1 MNGAEALLRT
11 LVTGGVD
18 ICFANPGTS
27 EMHIMDATA
36 RVPELRLIPCLFEG
50 VATGAADG
58 YARMTGR
65 PAATL
70 LHLGP
75 GLANG
80 LANLHNAGKAGTP
93 IVNIVGE
100 HPAYH
105 GARETPLGSDIEAIA
120 RPLSVW
126 LRTSASA
133 ADLAADAVDAI
144 GAAMTGKVATLAVP
158 ADAAWGQG
166 VQPAPLPPCAA
177 LSTPPPEIVDRA
189 LAMLTSGVPTA
200 LILGDKALHGA
211 GLVLAGRIADAT
223 GVALIAPF
231 PLARLERG
239 QGRPA
244 VTRLPYMAEQARGV
258 LGRFRQFI
266 FAGATEPFAY
276 FAHQDDDA
284 VLIPEGSARCVL
296 TEPHEDTVAAL
307 RLLAEALPRKTAARV
322 PHAEMPPCPT
332 GALSP
337 DGVAGVI
344 ATLLPDRAIVID
356 EGMTCGRAI
365 MAACRDS
372 APHDWLGNTGGSI
385 GIAMPL
391 AIGAAL
397 AAPSRPVLC
406 LSADGSGM
414 YTLQS
419 LWTMAHERLAVT
431 TVVFANNAY
440 ALLKHEYARV
450 AAGRPAQSVL
460 DKFDLANPMLDWVS
474 LARGMGVPGCRVAS
488 LEEFASALRSGFASG
503 KPNLIEMPL

>member
-11 LVTGGVD
+11 LVAGGVD

-36 RVPELRLIPCLFEG
+36 RVPELRLVPCLFEG

-70 LHLGP
+70 LHLAP

-80 LANLHNAGKAGTP
+80 LANLHNAGKARTP
-93 IVNIVGE
+93 LLNIVGE

-105 GARETPLGSDIEAIA
+105 RVRETPLGSDIEGAA
-120 RPLSVW
+120 RPFSGW
-126 LRTSASA
+126 LRTSASTA
-133 ADLAADAVDAI
+133 QLAADAVDAI
-144 GAAMTGKVATLAVP
+144 QAAMTGKVATLAVP
-158 ADAAWGQG
+158 ADIAWGDG
-166 VQPAPLPPCAA
+166 AQPAAPRPGAQPTAPA
-177 LSTPPPEIVDRA
+177 SATIEQS
-189 LAMLTSGVPTA
+189 LAMLVFGVSTA
-200 LILGDKALHGA
+200 LILGDKGLYGA
-211 GLVLAGRIADAT
+211 GLAFAGRIADAT
-223 GVALIAPF
+223 GAALIAPF

-239 QGRPA
+239 RGRPT
-244 VTRLPYMAEQARGV
+244 VTRLPYVSEQARAL
-258 LGRFRQFI
+258 LGRFHQFI
-266 FAGATEPFAY
+266 FVGAVEPFAY

-284 VLIPEGSARCVL
+284 VLLPPGSTRCVL
-296 TEPHEDTVAAL
+296 TDPGEDTVAAL
-307 RLLAEALPRKTAARV
+307 AQLADAFPWGEAQTSTATTATLPS
-322 PHAEMPPCPT
+322 

-337 DGVAGVI
+337 DGIAGVI
-344 ATLLPDRAIVID
+344 AGLLPEQAIVVD

-372 APHDWLGNTGGSI
+372 SPHDWLGNTGGSI

-397 AAPSRPVLC
+397 ARPDRPILC

-419 LWTMAHERLAVT
+419 LWTMAREALAIT
-431 TVVFANNAY
+431 TVIFANSAY

-450 AAGRPAQSVL
+450 AAGQPAQTVM
-460 DKFDLANPMLDWVS
+460 DRFDLTKPTLDWVS
-474 LARGMGVPGCRVAS
+474 LAAGMGVPAQRVGS
-488 LEEFASALRSGFASG
+488 LEALASALRTGFESGG
-503 KPNLIEMPL
+503 PNLIEVPL